1 MALKGVVLDTNA
13 YGKFKA
19 GEPGAVALLRRVP
32 VVGLCSIVLG
42 ELLSGFV
49 VGSREA
55 ANREELRRFLGRPRV
70 RLLAVDEEVAEH
82 YAAVY
87 RSLKRSGQPI
97 PTNDMWIAATALR
110 HDLAVFTYDRHF
122 RYVEGLLTGSA
133 LEHFL
138 T

>member
-1 MALKGVVLDTNA
+1 MALRGVVLDTNA
-13 YGKFKA
+13 YGKFKEGA
-19 GEPGAVALLRRVP
+19 PGAVAIIRRVP
-32 VVGLCSIVLG
+32 LIGLCSIVLG

-55 ANREELRRFLGRPRV
+55 ANREELRQFIRRPRV
-70 RLLAVDEEVAEH
+70 RLLPVDEEVAEH
-82 YAAVY
+82 YAVVY

-97 PTNDMWIAATALR
+97 PTNDMWIVATALR

-122 RYVEGLLTGSA
+122 RYLDGLLTGFE

-138 T
+138 V